1 MSTSNIPVAVRQ
13 RARLLATYALR
24 RGELTKEPCSR
35 CGAKRSEMHH
45 VDYYDPLNVI
55 WVCRKHH
62 MMLHRTRPRQRKRKK
77 PFDWKA
83 WCEWGT

>member
-24 RGELTKEPCSR
+24 RGELVKKPCFR

-62 MMLHRTRPRQRKRKK
+62 RPLFHRDRPRQRKRRK

-83 WCEWGT
+83 WSDW